1 MEGNFKSQQ
10 EIAADCKIAEILSQ
24 YIIKSKT
31 MNNIGSIYQTRC
43 VVNATNAP
51 ALCQSFKAMFNL
63 FQFQG
68 G

>member
-1 MEGNFKSQQ
+1 MKTLSLTIHNRQDKQNGQKFYTPDLLIRGNK
-10 EIAADCKIAEILSQ
+10 
-24 YIIKSKT
+24 
-31 MNNIGSIYQTRC
+31 TRC

-51 ALCQSFKAMFNL
+51 ALSQSFKAMFNL